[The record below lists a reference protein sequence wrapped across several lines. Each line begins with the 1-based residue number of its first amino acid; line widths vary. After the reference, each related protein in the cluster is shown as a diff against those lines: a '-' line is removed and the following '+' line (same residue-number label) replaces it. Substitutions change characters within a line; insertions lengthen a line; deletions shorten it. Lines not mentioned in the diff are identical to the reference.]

1 MLCHRPYGNTGVT
14 ELYRRGRQDAQ
25 PSVDYQVPIFG
36 GKIGF
41 KATANRAAECI
52 VVGVAE
58 HSNQAEIERSRGAAL
73 KSSRIRRHPNNNNY
87 SSNLSKWSTFCSV
100 RSGTLGEAR
109 RRMHSNATRQGRCY
123 FVTLRWTKRA
133 SAVPLATSRYTK
145 ESRKTSTLGSVF
157 LNRSQNKT

>member
-36 GKIGF
+36 GKIAF

-58 HSNQAEIERSRGAAL
+58 HTNQVEIERSRGAAL
-73 KSSRIRRHPNNNNY
+73 KSSRIRRHPNNSNY

-100 RSGTLGEAR
+100 RSGALGEAR
-109 RRMHSNATRQGRCY
+109 RRMHSNATAREGAILLRSVGRNVPRPSSVSVSY
-123 FVTLRWTKRA
+123 HTLHEGVGRDLDFGVRV
-133 SAVPLATSRYTK
+133 SQSVPK
-145 ESRKTSTLGSVF
+145 
-157 LNRSQNKT
+157 